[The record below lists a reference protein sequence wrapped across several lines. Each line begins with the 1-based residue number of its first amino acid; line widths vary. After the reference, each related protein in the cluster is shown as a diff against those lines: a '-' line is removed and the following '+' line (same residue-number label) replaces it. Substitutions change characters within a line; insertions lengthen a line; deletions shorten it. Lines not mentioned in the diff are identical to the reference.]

1 MMDTALQARRAVE
14 ALRAGV
20 PNRDAVRALG
30 FADDA
35 LVSGFDERLE
45 TLLSGVT
52 DDRQPVGLLLAAEFG
67 GGKSHALEY
76 LRHRALEHN
85 VAVSKVVISKE
96 TQLFDPAKLF
106 RSAVEALEVDDRTGD
121 ALADIAVTR
130 LNSPGNRERFD
141 EFAAWLQTSGLN
153 SRFAASIWLFE
164 HAQADTVLQSRLVSF
179 WGGGR
184 LGVTELR
191 RDLKSCGM
199 AGLFPLEK
207 IGARDLAR
215 QNFSFMARLLR
226 AAGYEGWVILF
237 DELELVGR
245 YSVLQR
251 GRSYGELARLLGL
264 DEEGSIPGL
273 LAVGA
278 ITPDFESAVLVGKD
292 DYNQIGFKFRARG
305 DYESELTAALAE
317 RAMDALRLDHAVLLR
332 KPDTSMLAQTLTQL
346 AAVYGQAYGARPE
359 VGPVSFDGTWQM
371 REYVRSWITRWDLN
385 RFDPSYEGQTIV
397 EPIHA
402 DYEEDAALER
412 SSGDDEE

>member
-1 MMDTALQARRAVE
+1 MDTALQARRAIE

-35 LVSGFDERLE
+35 LVRGFDERLE
-45 TLLSGVT
+45 ILLSGAA

-76 LRHRALEHN
+76 LRHRALERN

-130 LNSPGNRERFD
+130 LNSNENRARFD
-141 EFAAWLQTSGLN
+141 EFANWLNTSGLN
-153 SRFAASIWLFE
+153 SRFAASLGLFE
-164 HAQADTVLQSRLVSF
+164 HAQADTGLQSRLVSF
-179 WGGGR
+179 WGGGK
-184 LGVTELR
+184 LNVTELKGS
-191 RDLKSCGM
+191 LKSCGM

-207 IGARDLAR
+207 IAARDLAR
-215 QNFSFMARLLR
+215 QSFGFMARLLR
-226 AAGYEGWVILF
+226 AAGYEGWVILL
-237 DELELVGR
+237 DELELIGR

-251 GRSYGELARLLGL
+251 GRSYGELARLFGL
-264 DEEGSIPGL
+264 DDEGRIPGL
-273 LAVGA
+273 LTVGA

-317 RAMDALRLDHAVLLR
+317 RAMDVLRLDHAVLLR
-332 KPDTSMLAQTLTQL
+332 RPDTSMLAHTLTQL
-346 AAVYGQAYGARPE
+346 AEVYGEAYGARPD

-402 DYEEDAALER
+402 DYEEDAALEK
-412 SSGDDEE
+412 SSGGDEE

>member
-1 MMDTALQARRAVE
+1 MDGVLQARRAVE

-35 LVSGFDERLE
+35 LVAGFDERLE
-45 TLLSGVT
+45 TLVAGIV
-52 DDRQPVGLLLAAEFG
+52 DDRQPVGLLVAAEFG

-76 LRHRALEHN
+76 LRHRALERK

-96 TQLFDPAKLF
+96 TQLFDPAKVF

-130 LNSPGNRERFD
+130 LNSRENRARFD
-141 EFAAWLQTSGLN
+141 DFATWLQTSGLN
-153 SRFAASIWLFE
+153 SRFAATIWLFQ
-164 HAQADTVLQSRLVSF
+164 HAHSDAVLQSRLVSF
-179 WGGGR
+179 WGGGK
-184 LGVTELR
+184 LGVSELR
-191 RDLKSCGM
+191 RALKSCGM

-207 IGARDLAR
+207 IAARDLAR
-215 QNFSFMARLLR
+215 QNFRFMARLLR
-226 AAGYEGWVILF
+226 AAGYEGWVILL
-237 DELELVGR
+237 DEVELVGR

-264 DEEGSIPGL
+264 DEEESIPGL

-317 RAMDALRLDHAVLLR
+317 RAMGALRLDHAVLLR
-332 KPDTSMLAQTLTQL
+332 RPDTSMLGKTLTHL
-346 AAVYGQAYGARPE
+346 AEIYGQAYGERPDI
-359 VGPVSFDGTWQM
+359 GRVSFEGTWQM
-371 REYVRSWITRWDLN
+371 REYVRSWINHWDLN
-385 RFDPSYEGQTIV
+385 RFDPGYEGQTIV
-397 EPIHA
+397 EPIRT

-412 SSGDDEE
+412 SSGDDED